1 MFKEYYVTI
10 VKDSIGVRVIVDKEE
25 LNEDGVPYC
34 YVTNTLV
41 ELLGFHSEL
50 AGNGEELN
58 FVIKNQGGNGLR
70 FVEDMKNEYG
80 GVEHV
85 EALCYYVNNYDV
97 KSIVD
102 MEIISQVH
110 SLIEE

>member
-10 VKDSIGVRVIVDKEE
+10 VKDSIGVRVIVDKDVV
-25 LNEDGVPYC
+25 EDGESICV
-34 YVTNTLV
+34 VTHTLV
-41 ELLGFHSEL
+41 ELLGFHSDL
-50 AGNGEELN
+50 AGNGQELGLM
-58 FVIKNQGGNGLR
+58 IKNQGGKGLR
-70 FVEDMKNEYG
+70 FVEDVINEHG
-80 GVEHV
+80 GVEHI

>member
-25 LNEDGVPYC
+25 LDEDGIPYC
-34 YVTNTLV
+34 CVTHTLI
-41 ELLGFHSEL
+41 ELLGFHNNL
-50 AGNGEELN
+50 AGSGEELGWM
-58 FVIKNQGGNGLR
+58 IKNQGGKGLR
-70 FVEDMKNEYG
+70 FVEDVINEHG
-80 GVEHV
+80 GVEHI

-110 SLIEE
+110 SLIKE